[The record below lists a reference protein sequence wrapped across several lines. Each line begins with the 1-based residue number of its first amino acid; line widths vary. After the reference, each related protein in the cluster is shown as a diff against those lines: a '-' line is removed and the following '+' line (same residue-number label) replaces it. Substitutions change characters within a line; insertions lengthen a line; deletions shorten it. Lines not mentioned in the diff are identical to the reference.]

1 MNVDDGA
8 RATLAAVLNKF
19 SVDPAKS
26 EAIVAALI
34 ISRRLPDGSP
44 LSADDEKLVN
54 DALSSPAG
62 RALVDAVDERTFQV
76 IQG

>member
-26 EAIVAALI
+26 EAIVAAL
-34 ISRRLPDGSP
+34 SRRLPDGSP

-62 RALVDAVDERTFQV
+62 RALVDAMDERTFQV
-76 IQG
+76 IEG